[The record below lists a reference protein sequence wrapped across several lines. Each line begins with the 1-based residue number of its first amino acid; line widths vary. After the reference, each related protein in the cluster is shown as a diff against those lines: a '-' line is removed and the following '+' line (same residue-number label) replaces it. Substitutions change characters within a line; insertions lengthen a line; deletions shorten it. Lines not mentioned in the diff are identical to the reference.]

1 MARDPLVIIQN
12 VRTLDDLISLEHN
25 IRKGE
30 AETAEI
36 RAAIERRYSDFGR
49 EMVAERT
56 ELDLEHLS
64 PAESRILNAIGRYVA
79 LQKRDRKGAS
89 RTFQIIANRGL
100 IDAAEVTVGKSKVT
114 QGFEVLDDADMRD
127 LSFEQIIV
135 DHPEEFSARAL
146 WYANRTL
153 GLPNDLAKP
162 PADLGTV
169 TQQRTEKLIDWLA
182 ARAQSH
188 DGRLNGYTNV
198 ELGKHLG
205 FEDLT
210 RHGRHLGNMQS
221 RIDFGCYMADVPP
234 LGLCAVEHFARGWA
248 TEGRRWTYPVETMRQ
263 SAQSFAW
270 TDETLDRIRLATRT
284 LPGQAAIP
292 WRKELTAH
300 ETRVRGWAE
309 SLRPFEIGPSAEPE
323 VGSSD
328 ALALIETERNLV
340 GRKPEVRERVSKSI
354 ERGPIG
360 QKLKRANGFK
370 CQLCDAFGLN
380 PLGFLK
386 ANNEPYVEAHHV
398 TPVSALE
405 VGSLEASNIMILCAN
420 HHREMHYG
428 AVELER
434 TGDEFIVRLAGQTL
448 RVKRFAV

>member
-1 MARDPLVIIQN
+1 MARDPLSIVQN
-12 VRTLDDLISLEHN
+12 VRTLDDLISLENN
-25 IRKGE
+25 IRKAD

-36 RAAIERRYSDFGR
+36 RTAIEARYADFGR
-49 EMVAERT
+49 AMVADKT
-56 ELDLEHLS
+56 GLDMELLS
-64 PAESRILNAIGRYVA
+64 PAETRILNAIGRYVA

-127 LSFEQIIV
+127 LSFEQIIA

-146 WYANRTL
+146 WFANRTL

-169 TQQRTEKLIDWLA
+169 TQQRTEKLIDWLT
-182 ARAQSH
+182 ARARSH
-188 DGRLNGYTNV
+188 GGRLNGYTNA
-198 ELGKHLG
+198 ELGQQLG
-205 FEDLT
+205 FDDLT

-248 TEGRRWTYPVETMRQ
+248 TEGRRWAFPVETMRQ
-263 SAQSFAW
+263 SAQSFIW
-270 TDETLDRIRLATRT
+270 TDEALDSIRLNTRT

-292 WRKELTAH
+292 WRKELIAH
-300 ETRVRGWAE
+300 EARVRTWAE
-309 SLRPFEIGPSAEPE
+309 SLGPFDDGTGAEAEPA
-323 VGSSD
+323 SSE
-328 ALALIETERNLV
+328 AIALIETERNLL

-354 ERGPIG
+354 ERGSIG
-360 QKLKRANGFK
+360 QRLKRANGFR
-370 CQLCDAFGLN
+370 CQLCEALGLN
-380 PLGFLK
+380 PIGFSK
-386 ANNEPYVEAHHV
+386 PNDEPYVEAHHA

-405 VGSLEASNIMILCAN
+405 VGSLDASNIMILCAN

-428 AVELER
+428 RVELDR
-434 TGDEFIVRLAGQTL
+434 TESEFIVRLDGRTL
-448 RVKRFAV
+448 RAKRFAV

>member
-1 MARDPLVIIQN
+1 MARDLLATIQN

-25 IRKGE
+25 IRKGD
-30 AETAEI
+30 AETAQT
-36 RAAIERRYSDFGR
+36 RAAIEGRYADFGR
-49 EMVAERT
+49 QMVADKT
-56 ELDLEHLS
+56 GLDFEHLS
-64 PAESRILNAIGRYVA
+64 PAEARILNAIGRYVA

-169 TQQRTEKLIDWLA
+169 TQQRTEKLIDWLSER
-182 ARAQSH
+182 ARRH
-188 DGRLNGYTNV
+188 GGRLNGCTNA
-198 ELGKHLG
+198 ELGRGLG
-205 FEDLT
+205 FDDLT

-221 RIDFGCYMADVPP
+221 RIDFGCYMAGVPP
-234 LGLCAVEHFARGWA
+234 LGLCAIEHFARGWA
-248 TEGRRWTYPVETMRQ
+248 TEGRRWAFPVETMRQ

-270 TDETLDRIRLATRT
+270 TEEILDRVRLNTRT

-292 WRKELTAH
+292 WRKELIAH
-300 ETRVRGWAE
+300 ETRVRSWAE
-309 SLRPFEIGPSAEPE
+309 SLGPFASLPSAEPQ
-323 VGSSD
+323 VDSSE
-328 ALALIETERNLV
+328 ALALIETERKLL
-340 GRKPEVRERVSKSI
+340 GRKPEVRERISKSI
-354 ERGPIG
+354 ERGSIG

-370 CQLCDAFGLN
+370 CQLCHALGLN
-380 PLGFLK
+380 PIGFLK
-386 ANNEPYVEAHHV
+386 PNNEPYVEAHHV

-428 AVELER
+428 RIELER
-434 TGDEFIVRLAGQTL
+434 DEREFIVKLNDEAVRI
-448 RVKRFAV
+448 KRFPV

>member
-1 MARDPLVIIQN
+1 MAQDPLITIRN
-12 VRTLDDLISLEHN
+12 VRAFDDLISLEHN
-25 IRKGE
+25 VRRGG
-30 AETAEI
+30 AETFEI
-36 RAAIERRYSDFGR
+36 RAAIESRYADFGR
-49 EMVAERT
+49 EMVADKT
-56 ELDLEHLS
+56 GLDLEHLS

-135 DHPEEFSARAL
+135 DHAEEFSARAL
-146 WYANRTL
+146 WFANRTL

-169 TQQRTEKLIDWLA
+169 TQQRTEKLIDWLS
-182 ARAQSH
+182 ARARRHS
-188 DGRLNGYTNV
+188 GRLNGYTNA

-221 RIDFGCYMADVPP
+221 RIDFGCYMADAPP

-248 TEGRRWTYPVETMRQ
+248 TEGRRWAFPVATMRQ
-263 SAQSFAW
+263 SAQSFNW
-270 TDETLDRIRLATRT
+270 TDETLDRIRLNTRT

-292 WRKELTAH
+292 WRKELIAQ

-309 SLRPFEIGPSAEPE
+309 SLVPFHNGTGAEPDAE
-323 VGSSD
+323 PSE
-328 ALALIETERNLV
+328 ALALIETERNLL

-354 ERGPIG
+354 ERGSIG

-370 CQLCDAFGLN
+370 CQLCDALGHN
-380 PLGFLK
+380 PIGFLK

-428 AVELER
+428 RIELER
-434 TGDEFIVRLAGQTL
+434 DEREFILKHNDEVL
-448 RVKRFAV
+448 RIKRFPV

>member
-1 MARDPLVIIQN
+1 MAQDPLITIRN
-12 VRTLDDLISLEHN
+12 VLTLDDLISLEHN
-25 IRKGE
+25 IRRGK
-30 AETAEI
+30 AETAAI
-36 RAAIERRYSDFGR
+36 SAAIESRYSDFGR
-49 EMVAERT
+49 QMVADKT
-56 ELDLEHLS
+56 GLELEQLS
-64 PAESRILNAIGRYVA
+64 PAETRILNAIGRYVA

-100 IDAAEVTVGKSKVT
+100 IDAAEVTVGRSQT
-114 QGFEVLDDADMRD
+114 SQGFGVLDDADMRA

-135 DHPEEFSARAL
+135 DHPDEFSARAL

-182 ARAQSH
+182 VRARSH
-188 DGRLNGYTNV
+188 DGRLNGYTNA

-248 TEGRRWTYPVETMRQ
+248 TEGRRWAYPVDRMRQ
-263 SAQSFAW
+263 SAQSFIW
-270 TDETLDRIRLATRT
+270 TDETLDRIRLNTRT

-292 WRKELTAH
+292 WRKEILAH
-300 ETRVRGWAE
+300 ETRVRIWAE
-309 SLRPFEIGPSAEPE
+309 SLAPFDGGASAEPE
-323 VGSSD
+323 AVSLE
-328 ALALIETERNLV
+328 ALALIETEKNLL

-354 ERGPIG
+354 ERGSIG

-370 CQLCDAFGLN
+370 CQLCDVLGLN
-380 PLGFLK
+380 PVGFLK
-386 ANNEPYVEAHHV
+386 PNNEPYVEAHHV

-428 AVELER
+428 KIELER
-434 TGDEFIVRLAGQTL
+434 DESEFIVKLNDEAFRI
-448 RVKRFAV
+448 KRFPA